1 MTEETSPKP
10 LAALAT
16 DIPLREEKSSYPAPF
31 AARVEG
37 RAKRQLGNAFGL
49 SNFGVNLT
57 DLAPGAESALLHR
70 HKTQDEFIYI
80 LTGHPTL
87 KTDQGEVRLAPGMC
101 AGFPAG
107 GVAHHLVNETAT
119 PVRYLEIG
127 DRSPGDSGTYPDDDL
142 QAHLI
147 DGTYVFTDK
156 KGTRYKT

>member
-1 MTEETSPKP
+1 MSDDTASKPK
-10 LAALAT
+10 AALAT
-16 DIPLREEKSSYPAPF
+16 EIPARAAKSGYPAPF
-31 AARVEG
+31 AARVAG
-37 RAKRQLGNAFGL
+37 RVKRQLGNAFGL
-49 SNFGVNLT
+49 TNFGVNLT

-80 LTGHPTL
+80 LSGHPTL
-87 KTDQGEVRLAPGMC
+87 KTDQGEIRLAPGMC

-142 QAHLI
+142 EAHLVQ
-147 DGTYVFTDK
+147 GTYIFTRK
-156 KGTRYKT
+156 NGTPFED